1 MHELLNHR
9 PQIASLLQ
17 QELAGVTSIFEGQ
30 LSSDI
35 PAVSELCIHVN
46 RYRGKMLRPTL
57 LLLSSLGCCGQSDKD
72 GSCLTK
78 KHRIVA
84 AVTEMIHMATL
95 VHDDVLDL
103 AQMRRSGPT
112 INELNGNQTAVMFG
126 DYLISNAFHLC
137 SQAGDP
143 AINLRLG
150 AVTNTLC
157 EGELIQLS
165 HRDDMTISEET
176 YFQIIS
182 KKTASLIGAC
192 CELGAI
198 LAAADEKVVKAMW
211 QFGCSLGIAFQ
222 IRDDLLDLMGEE
234 ELLGKQPGK
243 DIDAGEFTLPL
254 IDYFDH
260 ASNPQQEQMLAHL
273 RSGDASAVRSELL
286 ASRSVDRSMEQAAAF
301 VKQAK
306 DQLAVLEESDARA
319 LLSEIADQV
328 IVRTS

>member
-1 MHELLNHR
+1 MFELLNQR
-9 PQIASLLQ
+9 PELAELLR
-17 QELAGVTSIFEGQ
+17 QELDDVTSIFEEQ
-30 LSSDI
+30 LTSDI
-35 PAVSELCIHVN
+35 PAVSELCVHIN

-57 LLLSSLGCCGQSDKD
+57 LLVSSLGCNTTYLKDKK
-72 GSCLTK
+72 GLTK

-103 AQMRRSGPT
+103 AQMRRNGPT
-112 INELNGNQTAVMFG
+112 INEQNGNQTAVMFG

-137 SQAGDP
+137 SKAGDP
-143 AINLRLG
+143 SINLRLG
-150 AVTNTLC
+150 DVTNTLC

-165 HRDDMTISEET
+165 HRDDVTISEET

-198 LAAADEKVVKAMW
+198 LAGAPDNVVKAMW

-222 IRDDLLDLMGEE
+222 IRDDLLDLMGEQ
-234 ELLGKQPGK
+234 ELLGKHPGK
-243 DIDAGEFTLPL
+243 DMDAGEFTLPL
-254 IDYFDH
+254 IDYFGH
-260 ASNPQQEQMLAHL
+260 TPESQQAPMMAHL
-273 RSGDASAVRSELL
+273 RSGDAVAVRSELL
-286 ASRSVDRSMEQAAAF
+286 ASRSVDRSMERAAAF
-301 VKQAK
+301 VQNAK
-306 DQLAVLEESDARA
+306 DQLDVLDDSDARL